1 MPCVWFLHLHSRW
14 YISIAPTGSLPGTDG
29 DIDFYYAEQPEDEE
43 DDYPQEITW
52 RCLQNGRMPC
62 PTVYIG
68 NLVFEGEGDD

>member
-1 MPCVWFLHLHSRW
+1 MPCVRFLHLYSWW

-43 DDYPQEITW
+43 DDYPPESTW

-62 PTVYIG
+62 PTV
-68 NLVFEGEGDD
+68 LA

>member
-1 MPCVWFLHLHSRW
+1 MLVFLYRQMPCVWFLHLHSRW

-43 DDYPQEITW
+43 DDYPPESTW

-62 PTVYIG
+62 PTV
-68 NLVFEGEGDD
+68 LA